1 MVTRGGEG
9 RWGKWRDVSQWYKA
23 VVIESGSFINLVYSR
38 MTIVSHR
45 VLNTGELLIERI
57 SGALTT

>member
-1 MVTRGGEG
+1 MVTRRGEG
-9 RWGKWRDVSQWYKA
+9 RWGKWRDVSQWYKV
-23 VVIESGSFINLVYSR
+23 VVIELESLINLVYSR
-38 MTIVSHR
+38 MTTVSNH